1 MRQLGTSWWSARL
14 RRTWKYLHAGVGA
27 SDRAELA
34 NWLNPGELALFDGQ
48 PAGDKRHGLDVVASL
63 RAAGATDRDLLVAG
77 VLHDCGKGPSIRLPH
92 RVAWS
97 LGQHYG
103 AWIWRVCNHL
113 PTFRTGLAGLRDH
126 ATRSAELAARAG
138 CGARTVELIRNQETP
153 TDDAGRLLL
162 AADEAN

>member
-1 MRQLGTSWWSARL
+1 MGTSWWSARL

-97 LGQHYG
+97 LGQHCG